1 MVAIDYDDY
10 LIAKHC
16 PFFENDR
23 KYVFWCIFNEWQ
35 SKIYFVLSKNF
46 RKVTTGFVEAVR
58 WLPLDRLKKIDISK
72 FPKNCGKVNAW
83 LKTYN
88 DYINTNV
95 LLAKYVSELFLQK
108 ETSQNKFVKKFKKH
122 IFFFNKSFWK
132 SNFYEITLKNMLES
146 DTVYMII

>member
-23 KYVFWCIFNEWQ
+23 KYVFLCIFNEWQ

-72 FPKNCGKVNAW
+72 FPKK
-83 LKTYN
+83 L
-88 DYINTNV
+88 
-95 LLAKYVSELFLQK
+95 
-108 ETSQNKFVKKFKKH
+108 
-122 IFFFNKSFWK
+122 WK
-132 SNFYEITLKNMLES
+132 S
-146 DTVYMII
+146 